1 MAAGRI
7 RARFGSTPMPAR
19 FLNRRFGLLAALCAG
34 VAGLFGWQWGEH
46 RRFEAATAQALVN
59 RGRDITSTLGIIV
72 RSQRRFGLLVARERI
87 ESTLQALIH
96 PGDLEG
102 LALLGPTGETIASAG
117 RPIDLSPEALRS
129 RAVHWR
135 GHELVLLNLMDLGQA
150 GGAGEERPLPPAVV
164 VSGQR
169 MPKAT
174 RPPAARPGA
183 DGGAAP
189 SPRFIFGR
197 PAWMDE
203 AEYAALLRTQ
213 GVHSLV
219 ITLSTAELRR
229 AVRGDF
235 LLRAL
240 VGAMGLGVAVVSGLA
255 WRNRSRSA
263 ELQLR
268 LIKAGEMNGHL
279 AQMNLAAA
287 GLAHET
293 RNPLNLIRGHAQLV
307 SMDPAADPRWRAH
320 AAAILEEADR
330 VTVQLNQF
338 IDYAKPRQPVLGP
351 VDLAALAAD
360 VGRTL
365 GPDLEEKRVTLLL
378 PAAPVRVAADEALLR
393 QALFNL
399 VLNAIQAV
407 ETGGRVEV
415 AATTA
420 SGGEVTLEVRDDGR
434 GVPEPEREEIFKPY
448 VTRRKDGVGLGLAV
462 VRQIALAH
470 GWEVT
475 CGARAP
481 RGAVFRMTPLRPASA
496 V

>member
-1 MAAGRI
+1 
-7 RARFGSTPMPAR
+7 MPAR
-19 FLNRRFGLLAALCAG
+19 FFNRRFGLLAALCAG

-96 PGDLEG
+96 PGELEG

-150 GGAGEERPLPPAVV
+150 GGTGEERPLPPAVV

-169 MPKAT
+169 LPKAA
-174 RPPAARPGA
+174 RAPASRSAGEGSGA
-183 DGGAAP
+183 S
-189 SPRFIFGR
+189 SPRFLFGR

-255 WRNRSRSA
+255 WRNRTRSA

-268 LIKAGEMNGHL
+268 LLKAGEMNGHL

-307 SMDPAADPRWRAH
+307 SMDPAADPRWRSH

-365 GPDLEEKRVTLLL
+365 GPDLEEKRVTLAL

-407 ETGGRVEV
+407 EPGGRVEV
-415 AATTA
+415 AAVTG
-420 SGGEVTLEVRDDGR
+420 SDGEVALEVRDDGR
-434 GVPEPEREEIFKPY
+434 GVPEAEREEIFKPY

-470 GWEVT
+470 GWEVS
-475 CGARAP
+475 CGVHEP
-481 RGAVFRMTPLRPASA
+481 RGAVFRMGPLRPAA
-496 V
+496 TV

>member
-1 MAAGRI
+1 
-7 RARFGSTPMPAR
+7 MPAR
-19 FLNRRFGLLAALCAG
+19 LLNRRFGLLAALCAG

-46 RRFEAATAQALVN
+46 RRFEAAAAQALVN

-87 ESTLQALIH
+87 ETTLQALIH

-117 RPIDLSPEALRS
+117 RPIDLSPESLRA
-129 RAVHWR
+129 RGVHWR
-135 GHELVLLNLMDLGQA
+135 AQELVLLNLMDLGQA
-150 GGAGEERPLPPAVV
+150 GGTGEERPLPAAVV

-169 MPKAT
+169 MPKAART
-174 RPPAARPGA
+174 PSARPNA
-183 DGGAAP
+183 EGGAAAA
-189 SPRFIFGR
+189 PRFQFGR
-197 PAWMDE
+197 PAWME
-203 AEYAALLRTQ
+203 QEEYEALLRTQ

-219 ITLSTAELRR
+219 ITLSTTELRR

-240 VGAMGLGVAVVSGLA
+240 VGAMALGVAVVSGLA
-255 WRNRSRSA
+255 WRNRSRND

-268 LIKAGEMNGHL
+268 LLKAGEMNGHL

-351 VDLAALAAD
+351 VDLAALSAD

-365 GPDLEEKRVTLLL
+365 GPDLEEKRVTLVL

-407 ETGGRVEV
+407 EVGGRVEV
-415 AATTA
+415 AAVTGP
-420 SGGEVTLEVRDDGR
+420 GGEVTLEVRDDGR
-434 GVPEPEREEIFKPY
+434 GVAEADREEIFKPY
-448 VTRRKDGVGLGLAV
+448 VTHRKDGVGLGLAV

-470 GWEVT
+470 GWEIT
-475 CGARAP
+475 CLAQEP
-481 RGAVFRMTPLRPASA
+481 RGAVFRMAPLRPASSA
-496 V
+496 

>member
-1 MAAGRI
+1 
-7 RARFGSTPMPAR
+7 MPSR
-19 FLNRRFGLLAALCAG
+19 LLNRRFGLLAALCAG

-169 MPKAT
+169 MPKAA
-174 RPPAARPGA
+174 RPPAARPSA
-183 DGGAAP
+183 EGGAAP

-360 VGRTL
+360 IGRTL

-415 AATTA
+415 AASTA
-420 SGGEVTLEVRDDGR
+420 SGGDVTLEVRDDGR
-434 GVPEPEREEIFKPY
+434 GVPEAEREEIFKPY

>member
-1 MAAGRI
+1 
-7 RARFGSTPMPAR
+7 MPAR

-219 ITLSTAELRR
+219 ITLSTVELRR

-420 SGGEVTLEVRDDGR
+420 SGAEVTLEVRDDGR
-434 GVPEPEREEIFKPY
+434 GVPEAEREEIFKPY

-475 CGARAP
+475 CGARAL

>member
-1 MAAGRI
+1 
-7 RARFGSTPMPAR
+7 MPAR

-117 RPIDLSPEALRS
+117 RPIDLSPDALRS

-420 SGGEVTLEVRDDGR
+420 SGAEVTLEVRDDGR
-434 GVPEPEREEIFKPY
+434 GVPEAEREEIFKPY

>member
-1 MAAGRI
+1 
-7 RARFGSTPMPAR
+7 MPVR

-117 RPIDLSPEALRS
+117 RPIELTPEALRS
-129 RAVHWR
+129 RAEHWR

-150 GGAGEERPLPPAVV
+150 GATGEERPLPPAVV

-169 MPKAT
+169 MPKAARAPST
-174 RPPAARPGA
+174 RP
-183 DGGAAP
+183 GGEGGTAP
-189 SPRFIFGR
+189 SSRFIFGR

-268 LIKAGEMNGHL
+268 LLKAGEMNGHL

-365 GPDLEEKRVTLLL
+365 GPDLEDKRVTLAL

-415 AATTA
+415 AAATA
-420 SGGEVTLEVRDDGR
+420 PGGEVVLEVRDDGR
-434 GVPEPEREEIFKPY
+434 GVPESEREEIFKPY

-475 CGARAP
+475 CGAGEP
-481 RGAVFRMTPLRPASA
+481 RGAVFRMAPLRPAA
-496 V
+496 TA

>member
-1 MAAGRI
+1 
-7 RARFGSTPMPAR
+7 MPSR
-19 FLNRRFGLLAALCAG
+19 LLNRRFGLLAALCAG

-169 MPKAT
+169 MPKAA
-174 RPPAARPGA
+174 RPPAARPSA
-183 DGGAAP
+183 EGGAAP

-360 VGRTL
+360 IGRTL

-415 AATTA
+415 AASTA

-434 GVPEPEREEIFKPY
+434 GVPEAEREEIFKPY

>member
-1 MAAGRI
+1 
-7 RARFGSTPMPAR
+7 
-19 FLNRRFGLLAALCAG
+19 
-34 VAGLFGWQWGEH
+34 
-46 RRFEAATAQALVN
+46 
-59 RGRDITSTLGIIV
+59 
-72 RSQRRFGLLVARERI
+72 
-87 ESTLQALIH
+87 
-96 PGDLEG
+96 
-102 LALLGPTGETIASAG
+102 
-117 RPIDLSPEALRS
+117 
-129 RAVHWR
+129 
-135 GHELVLLNLMDLGQA
+135 LMDLGQV
-150 GGAGEERPLPPAVV
+150 GGTGEERPLPAAVV

-169 MPKAT
+169 MPKAART
-174 RPPAARPGA
+174 PAARPNGEA
-183 DGGAAP
+183 GAAP
-189 SPRFIFGR
+189 APRFQFGR
-197 PAWMDE
+197 PAWMDQG
-203 AEYAALLRTQ
+203 EYEALLRTQ

-240 VGAMGLGVAVVSGLA
+240 VSALGLGVAVVSGLA
-255 WRNRSRSA
+255 WRNRSRND

-268 LIKAGEMNGHL
+268 LLKAGEMNGHL

-293 RNPLNLIRGHAQLV
+293 RNPLTLIRGHAQLV
-307 SMDPAADPRWRAH
+307 SMDPAADPRWRTH

-407 ETGGRVEV
+407 EPGGRVEV
-415 AATTA
+415 AATIGT
-420 SGGEVTLEVRDDGR
+420 GGEVALEVRDDGR
-434 GVPEPEREEIFKPY
+434 GVPEAEREEIFKPY

-475 CGARAP
+475 CGANAP
-481 RGAVFRMTPLRPASA
+481 RGAVFRMAPLRPPAA

>member
-1 MAAGRI
+1 
-7 RARFGSTPMPAR
+7 MPAR

-219 ITLSTAELRR
+219 ITLSTVELRR

-351 VDLAALAAD
+351 VDLAALTAD

-378 PAAPVRVAADEALLR
+378 PATPVRVAADEALLR

-420 SGGEVTLEVRDDGR
+420 SGAEVTLEVRDDGR
-434 GVPEPEREEIFKPY
+434 GVPEAEREEIFKPY

>member
-1 MAAGRI
+1 
-7 RARFGSTPMPAR
+7 MPVR

-117 RPIDLSPEALRS
+117 RPIELTPEALRS
-129 RAVHWR
+129 RAEHWR

-150 GGAGEERPLPPAVV
+150 GATGEERPLPPAVV

-169 MPKAT
+169 MPKAARAPST
-174 RPPAARPGA
+174 RP
-183 DGGAAP
+183 GGEGGTAP

-268 LIKAGEMNGHL
+268 LLKAGEMNGHL

-365 GPDLEEKRVTLLL
+365 GPDLEDKRVTLAL

-415 AATTA
+415 AAATA
-420 SGGEVTLEVRDDGR
+420 PGGEVVLEVRDDGR
-434 GVPEPEREEIFKPY
+434 GVPESEREEIFKPY

-475 CGARAP
+475 CGAGEP
-481 RGAVFRMTPLRPASA
+481 RGAVFRMAPLRPAA
-496 V
+496 TA

>member
-7 RARFGSTPMPAR
+7 RARFGATPMPAR

-219 ITLSTAELRR
+219 ITLSTVELRR

-420 SGGEVTLEVRDDGR
+420 SGAEVTLEVRDDGR

>member
-1 MAAGRI
+1 
-7 RARFGSTPMPAR
+7 MPSR
-19 FLNRRFGLLAALCAG
+19 LLNRRFGLLAALCAG

-169 MPKAT
+169 MPKAA

-183 DGGAAP
+183 EGGAAP

-360 VGRTL
+360 IGRTL

-415 AATTA
+415 AASTA
-420 SGGEVTLEVRDDGR
+420 SGGDVTLEVRDDGR
-434 GVPEPEREEIFKPY
+434 GVPEAEREEIFKPY

>member
-1 MAAGRI
+1 
-7 RARFGSTPMPAR
+7 MPAR
-19 FLNRRFGLLAALCAG
+19 LFNRRFGLLAALCAG
-34 VAGLFGWQWGEH
+34 VVGLFGWQWGEH
-46 RRFEAATAQALVN
+46 RRFEAAASQALVN

-117 RPIDLSPEALRS
+117 RPIDLSPESLRA
-129 RAVHWR
+129 RGVHWR
-135 GHELVLLNLMDLGQA
+135 AQELVLLNLMDLGQA
-150 GGAGEERPLPPAVV
+150 GGAGEERPLPAAVV

-169 MPKAT
+169 MPKAART
-174 RPPAARPGA
+174 PVARPNGE
-183 DGGAAP
+183 GGTAVA
-189 SPRFIFGR
+189 PRFQFGR
-197 PAWMDE
+197 PAWMDQN
-203 AEYAALLRTQ
+203 EYEALLRTQ

-219 ITLSTAELRR
+219 ISLSTAELRR
-229 AVRGDF
+229 TVRGDF

-240 VGAMGLGVAVVSGLA
+240 VSAMGLGVAIVSGLA
-255 WRNRSRSA
+255 WRNRSRND
-263 ELQLR
+263 ELQVR
-268 LIKAGEMNGHL
+268 LLKAGEMNGHL

-338 IDYAKPRQPVLGP
+338 IDYAKPRQPVIGP

-365 GPDLEEKRVTLLL
+365 GPDLEEKRVALLL

-407 ETGGRVEV
+407 EPGGRVEV
-415 AATTA
+415 AAT
-420 SGGEVTLEVRDDGR
+420 SGPGGAVTLEVRDDGR
-434 GVPEPEREEIFKPY
+434 GVAEADREEIFKPY
-448 VTRRKDGVGLGLAV
+448 VTQRKDGVGLGLAV

-470 GWEVT
+470 GWEIT
-475 CGARAP
+475 CGAHQP
-481 RGAVFRMTPLRPASA
+481 RGAVFRMAPLRPSSA

>member
-219 ITLSTAELRR
+219 ITLSTVELRR

-420 SGGEVTLEVRDDGR
+420 SGAEVTLEVRDDGR
-434 GVPEPEREEIFKPY
+434 GVPEAEREEIFKPY

>member
-1 MAAGRI
+1 
-7 RARFGSTPMPAR
+7 MPAR
-19 FLNRRFGLLAALCAG
+19 FLNRRSGLLAALCAG
-34 VAGLFGWQWGEH
+34 VAGLVGWQWGEH
-46 RRFEAATAQALVN
+46 RRFEAAAAQALVN

-117 RPIDLSPEALRS
+117 RPIDLAPEALRA

-135 GHELVLLNLMDLGQA
+135 GEELVLLNLMDLGQA
-150 GGAGEERPLPPAVV
+150 GGPGEERPLPPAVV

-169 MPKAT
+169 LPKAART
-174 RPPAARPGA
+174 PAARPGPE
-183 DGGAAP
+183 GGTTP
-189 SPRFIFGR
+189 SPRVLFGR

-219 ITLSTAELRR
+219 IALSTEDFRR

-240 VGAMGLGVAVVSGLA
+240 VSAMGLGVALVSSLA
-255 WRNRSRSA
+255 WRNRSRSS

-307 SMDPAADPRWRAH
+307 AMDQAADPRWRAH

-378 PAAPVRVAADEALLR
+378 PAVPVRVAADEALLR

-407 ETGGRVEV
+407 EAGGRVEV
-415 AATTA
+415 AAA
-420 SGGEVTLEVRDDGR
+420 AGAGGEVTLEVRDDGR
-434 GVPEPEREEIFKPY
+434 GVPEAEREEIFKPY

-475 CGARAP
+475 CGAREP
-481 RGAVFRMTPLRPASA
+481 RGAVFRMAPLRPAST

>member
-1 MAAGRI
+1 
-7 RARFGSTPMPAR
+7 MPAR
-19 FLNRRFGLLAALCAG
+19 VLNRRFGLLAALCAG
-34 VAGLFGWQWGEH
+34 VTGLFAWQWGEH
-46 RRFEAATAQALVN
+46 RRFEAAAAQALVN

-87 ESTLQALIH
+87 ETTLQALIH
-96 PGDLEG
+96 PGDLEA

-117 RPIDLSPEALRS
+117 RPIDLTPESLR
-129 RAVHWR
+129 AQGVHWR
-135 GHELVLLNLMDLGQA
+135 AQELVLLNLMDLGQA
-150 GGAGEERPLPPAVV
+150 GGTGEERPLPAAVV

-169 MPKAT
+169 MPKAART
-174 RPPAARPGA
+174 PANRLSAEGSVGSA
-183 DGGAAP
+183 
-189 SPRFIFGR
+189 PRFQFGR
-197 PAWMDE
+197 PAWMDQG
-203 AEYAALLRTQ
+203 EYEALLRTQ

-219 ITLSTAELRR
+219 ITLSTAELHRV
-229 AVRGDF
+229 VRGDF

-255 WRNRSRSA
+255 WRNRSRND

-268 LIKAGEMNGHL
+268 LLKAGEMNGHL

-351 VDLAALAAD
+351 VDLAILAAD

-378 PAAPVRVAADEALLR
+378 PGAPGLVAADEALLR

-407 ETGGRVEV
+407 EPGGRVEV
-415 AATTA
+415 AAT
-420 SGGEVTLEVRDDGR
+420 SGVRGEVILEVRDDGR
-434 GVPEPEREEIFKPY
+434 GVPEAEREEIFKPY

-470 GWEVT
+470 GWEVS
-475 CGARAP
+475 CGTNVP
-481 RGAVFRMTPLRPASA
+481 QGAVFRLAPLRPPAA
-496 V
+496 G

>member
-169 MPKAT
+169 MPKAA

-219 ITLSTAELRR
+219 ITLSTVELRR

-434 GVPEPEREEIFKPY
+434 GVPEAEREEIFKPY

>member
-1 MAAGRI
+1 
-7 RARFGSTPMPAR
+7 MPAR
-19 FLNRRFGLLAALCAG
+19 LLNRRFGLLAALCAG

-169 MPKAT
+169 MPKAA

-183 DGGAAP
+183 EGGAAP

-360 VGRTL
+360 IGRTL

-415 AATTA
+415 AASTA
-420 SGGEVTLEVRDDGR
+420 SGGDVTLEVRDDGR
-434 GVPEPEREEIFKPY
+434 GVPEAEREEIFKPY

>member
-117 RPIDLSPEALRS
+117 RPIDLSPDALRS

-219 ITLSTAELRR
+219 ITLSTVELRR

-420 SGGEVTLEVRDDGR
+420 SGAEVTLEVRDDGR
-434 GVPEPEREEIFKPY
+434 GVPEAEREEIFKPY

-470 GWEVT
+470 GW
-475 CGARAP
+475 
-481 RGAVFRMTPLRPASA
+481 
-496 V
+496 

>member
-1 MAAGRI
+1 
-7 RARFGSTPMPAR
+7 MPAR
-19 FLNRRFGLLAALCAG
+19 LLNRRFGLLAALCAG

-169 MPKAT
+169 MPKAA
-174 RPPAARPGA
+174 RPPAARPSA
-183 DGGAAP
+183 EGGAAP

-263 ELQLR
+263 ELQRR

-360 VGRTL
+360 IGRTL

-415 AATTA
+415 AASTA

-434 GVPEPEREEIFKPY
+434 GVPEAEREEIFKPY

-475 CGARAP
+475 CAAQAP

>member
-1 MAAGRI
+1 
-7 RARFGSTPMPAR
+7 MPSR
-19 FLNRRFGLLAALCAG
+19 LLNRRFGLLAALCAG

-169 MPKAT
+169 MPKAA
-174 RPPAARPGA
+174 RPPAARPSA
-183 DGGAAP
+183 EGGAAP

-360 VGRTL
+360 IGRTL

-415 AATTA
+415 AASTA
-420 SGGEVTLEVRDDGR
+420 SEGDVTLEVRDNDR
-434 GVPEPEREEIFKPY
+434 SVPEAERKEIFKPY

>member
-420 SGGEVTLEVRDDGR
+420 SGVEVTLEVRDDGR
-434 GVPEPEREEIFKPY
+434 GVPEAEREEIFKPY

-475 CGARAP
+475 CGDRAP